1 MEIIKE
7 KNKRTGLIVSI
18 LVHAVLLVLFAFFG
32 LTYLEPPPPEEGIT
46 INFGTMDM
54 GKMTQNEAPPTET
67 QPNQPTEPEI
77 ADPVPTESVEEDVI
91 TQNTVEAP
99 SIDKK
104 EEENQKEEVVEPKEE
119 EKKPDQKV
127 MDALNKWKNSQNQ
140 ASGGDGTTDQ
150 NGDQG
155 SLEGDKSSTNYTGGG
170 AGNGTTFSLAGRS
183 MISSPPIR
191 DQSQEEG
198 KVVVDI
204 IVDRQGNVVRAVP
217 GVRGSNTTS
226 TILYQKAKKAALET
240 KFSAN
245 PDAAIEQKGQMT
257 FIFILN

>member
-1 MEIIKE
+1 M
-7 KNKRTGLIVSI
+7 IVSI
-18 LVHAVLLVLFAFFG
+18 VVHAVLLLLFAFFG

-46 INFGTMDM
+46 INFGTTDM
-54 GKMTQNEAPPTET
+54 GKMSQNNAPSTEAIEE
-67 QPNQPTEPEI
+67 NQPPQPEITEPV
-77 ADPVPTESVEEDVI
+77 PVESVEEDIV

-104 EEENQKEEVVEPKEE
+104 EEEEKTEEVTEPKEE
-119 EKKPDQKV
+119 EKKPDPRLL
-127 MDALNKWKNSQNQ
+127 DAINKMKTSQNQ

-150 NGDQG
+150 SGDQG
-155 SLEGDKSSTNYTGGG
+155 SVDGDKNSNNYTGGG
-170 AGNGTTFSLAGRS
+170 AGNGTIFSLAGRS
-183 MISSPPIR
+183 MLSSPKID

-204 IVDRQGNVVRAVP
+204 IVDRKGNVVRAIP
-217 GVRGSNTTS
+217 GARGSNTAS
-226 TILYQKAKKAALET
+226 SLLYGKAKKAALET